1 MDFLQYS
8 QYVKAAAAEDLE
20 LSESEGR
27 VCSCG
32 QSIRHIINVR
42 SVNDRLCLRKT
53 LLPMTALI

>member
-42 SVNDRLCLRKT
+42 CL
-53 LLPMTALI
+53 